1 MFAYNVLSMI
11 SVIDALDIVQNNIDP
26 TSQNEV
32 KEVKDAFGYVLFEDI
47 KSPINMPPF
56 RQSAMDGYALNLH
69 DKRVYRI
76 IGEVKAGDAHI
87 IKLNSG
93 EAVRIFTGAAVPE
106 TANAIVIQEKVTVDN
121 NSLIISD
128 QVSAGDNIRP
138 LGEQVKIGQ
147 IALKKGTKITSAGI
161 GFLASLGICEMNV
174 YSKPSISIVVTG
186 NELVAPGTSLAH
198 GQIYESNAIM
208 LVSTLNSLGY
218 DDVNIHRVDD
228 NYSNTIA
235 VLEHVMT
242 QCDVVIISGGISVGD
257 YDFVGK
263 ALHELGVKQL
273 FYKVKQKPGK
283 PLFFGKKDK
292 SIIFALPGNPG
303 SALSCFYIYVYQ
315 ALQKLSGDLNFSLTR
330 LKARSK
336 NEFEKKGDRA
346 QFLKAIYDNGEATI
360 LEGQN
365 SSMLQSF
372 SLANGLVFVPED
384 KYSISKGNEID
395 VLLLP

>member
-1 MFAYNVLSMI
+1 MI
-11 SVIDALDIVQNNIDP
+11 SVTDAIRIVQNNIDP
-26 TSQNEV
+26 TSQSEV
-32 KEVKDAFGYVLFEDI
+32 KDVKDAFGFVLYDDI
-47 KSPINMPPF
+47 TSPINMPPF

-69 DKRVYRI
+69 DKPQYTI
-76 IGEVKAGDAHI
+76 IGEVKAGDAHQ

-106 TANAIVIQEKVTVDN
+106 TANAIVIQEKVTIEN
-121 NSLIISD
+121 KTLSFSD
-128 QVSAGDNIRP
+128 RVSVGDNIRP
-138 LGEQVKIGQ
+138 LGEQVTVGQ
-147 IALKKGTKITSAGI
+147 IALEKGTKITSAGI
-161 GFLASLGICEMNV
+161 GFLSSLGICELNV

-186 NELVAPGTSLAH
+186 NELVAPGASLDH

-208 LVSTLNSLGY
+208 LLSTLNSLGY
-218 DDVNIHRVDD
+218 DDVEIQHVDD
-228 NYSNTIA
+228 NYQNTLA

-242 QCDVVIISGGISVGD
+242 QSKVVIISGGISVGD

-263 ALHELGVKQL
+263 ALLELGVKQL

-283 PLFFGKKDK
+283 PLFFGRKENTVV
-292 SIIFALPGNPG
+292 FALPGNPG

-315 ALQKLSGDLNFSLTR
+315 ALQKLSGELNFSLTHI
-330 LKARSK
+330 KARSQ

-346 QFLKAIYDNGEATI
+346 QFLKAIYENGKVTI

-372 SLANGLVFVPED
+372 SKANAFVFLSED
-384 KYSISKGNEID
+384 MHNVHKNAEID
-395 VLLLP
+395 VILLP